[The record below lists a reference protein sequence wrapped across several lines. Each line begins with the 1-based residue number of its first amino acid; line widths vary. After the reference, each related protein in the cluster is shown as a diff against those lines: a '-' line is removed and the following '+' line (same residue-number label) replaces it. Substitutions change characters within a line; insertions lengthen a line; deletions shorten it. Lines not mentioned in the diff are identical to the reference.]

1 MPRDTYPRVVN
12 ANCPAGIVAD
22 SVDLAVAA
30 LPAADQ
36 ETAHMPC
43 ADPAAAIL
51 DRVNGGRQVAVL
63 DPMKC
68 HETFLDGCVDDGD
81 EFLGERIDQVY
92 FLGRDYA
99 DAVEEVCRPLAKLL
113 HARLLGT

>member
-1 MPRDTYPRVVN
+1 MSRDTYPRVVN

-36 ETAHMPC
+36 ETAHVPS

-51 DRVNGGRQVAVL
+51 DRVDGGRQVAML

-68 HETFLDGCVDDGD
+68 HETLLDGCVDDGG
-81 EFLGERIDQVY
+81 EFLGERVDQVY
-92 FLGRDYA
+92 FLGRNDP
-99 DAVEEVCRPLAKLL
+99 DAV
-113 HARLLGT
+113 